1 MFAVGLGKDFISAE
15 GPSLLRD
22 APERYFDSDS
32 GVEYTYFGQVRA
44 EVRPDEIREFDGL
57 ISLWQPFTRAS
68 FEGVERL
75 ATIARWGVGYDMIDI
90 DACTDND
97 VLVSITR
104 DSVRRPVAEGIL
116 TFVLALAKGI
126 GVKDRIVREGGWMEE
141 RAREALGLRGK
152 VLGSIGIGNIG
163 AELFRLVR
171 PLGFG
176 RLLAYDPFVL
186 ADDAES
192 LGVELAELETVLAE
206 SDFVCLNCPLVPETH
221 HLVDESRLRRMKSTA
236 YLINTARGPIVD
248 ERALYRALTDGW
260 IAGAALDVFEE
271 EPLPQDSRLRELD
284 NVLLSPHAM
293 AWTDELYEAQG
304 REACEN
310 VLTVL
315 QGNIPPHVVNP
326 DVTKRPAF
334 RRKLDQLRERHRT
347 IAVSERSPN
356 A

>member
-1 MFAVGLGKDFISAE
+1 MFAVGLGKDFVSAE

-22 APERYFDSDS
+22 APERYFGSYS
-32 GVEYTYFGQVRA
+32 GVQYEYFGQVRA
-44 EVRPDEIREFDGL
+44 QVRPDEIRAFDGL

-68 FEGVERL
+68 FEGVDRL

-104 DSVRRPVAEGIL
+104 DAVRRPVAEGIL

-126 GVKDRIVREGGWMEE
+126 AVKDRVVREGGWMEE

-163 AELFRLVR
+163 AEFFRLAR
-171 PLGFG
+171 SLGFG
-176 RLLAYDPFVL
+176 RLLANDPFI
-186 ADDAES
+186 DPEGAES
-192 LGVELAELETVLAE
+192 LGVDLVELETVLGE
-206 SDFVCLNCPLVPETH
+206 SDFVCVNCPLVPETH
-221 HLVDESRLRRMKSTA
+221 HLVDESRLRLMKSTA

-248 ERALYRALTDGW
+248 ERALHRALSGGW

-271 EPLPQDSRLRELD
+271 EPLSEDSPLLELD

-293 AWTDELYEAQG
+293 AWTDELYETQG
-304 REACEN
+304 REVCEN

-315 QGNIPPHVVNP
+315 GGEIPPHVVNP
-326 DVTKRPAF
+326 DVIERPGF
-334 RRKLDQLRERHRT
+334 RRKLDELRARHLT
-347 IAVSERSPN
+347 VIASERSPRD
-356 A
+356 